1 MRNLFLALPLLFEL
15 VNCITIPHQVPLILP
30 IDEDANHSE
39 PHSTNKLLT
48 KFKSGPSWT
57 SNVRNR
63 VVERIFGSPP
73 TIAEKRHGRGNHPHG
88 QTQHPLV
95 IKPTQ
100 FSRFANDVV
109 LRFNISSVE
118 EARALAEASEVM
130 FMDVWSATKE
140 HVDIRMDRNVVC
152 TSSLFPFLLLS
163 TFPSTHRTLEIHCLF
178 QWLTF
183 RAGSIV
189 SRAITHFTTYCTRFV
204 DSRPRS

>member
-1 MRNLFLALPLLFEL
+1 MRNLLLALPLLFEL

-39 PHSTNKLLT
+39 PHSNKLLA

-57 SNVRNR
+57 SSVRNK

-73 TIAEKRHGRGNHPHG
+73 TIAGKRHGRGNHPHS
-88 QTQHPLV
+88 QSQHPLV
-95 IKPTQ
+95 IKPSQ

-130 FMDVWSATKE
+130 FMDVWSATSE
-140 HVDIRMDRNVVC
+140 HVDIRMNRNVV
-152 TSSLFPFLLLS
+152 SVLSLQLHLLFESLRGLLS
-163 TFPSTHRTLEIHCLF
+163 TNFS
-178 QWLTF
+178 
-183 RAGSIV
+183 
-189 SRAITHFTTYCTRFV
+189 SR
-204 DSRPRS
+204 